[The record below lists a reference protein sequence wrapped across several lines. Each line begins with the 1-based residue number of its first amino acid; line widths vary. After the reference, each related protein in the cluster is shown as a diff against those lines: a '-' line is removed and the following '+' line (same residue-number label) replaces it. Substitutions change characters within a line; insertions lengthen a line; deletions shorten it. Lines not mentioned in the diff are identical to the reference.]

1 MNKNEILNRQISDSL
16 TYACIKGERELF
28 DYLIEKG
35 ADITINDNKSLIAAC
50 KNGHIE
56 IAKILIEKGADVT
69 SKDNCALEVAAENM
83 HSDIVELL
91 LDKGASVPQE
101 DYRYNNMMR
110 KIVENNDLKTLKLIV
125 KQKID
130 VSFHNNSLI
139 IFACEKGYAD
149 IVEELIRLG
158 SDVNARD
165 GEPLVAAVES
175 KSIETVKVLLNAGAN
190 VNLRKKKALKKTK
203 YIDKDMYKL
212 IKGYTKLRKLF
223 KIKKEDIT

>member
-1 MNKNEILNRQISDSL
+1 MDKNDILSRQISDSL

-28 DYLIEKG
+28 DYLIDKG
-35 ADITINDNKSLIAAC
+35 ADITINNNKPLIAAC

-69 SKDNCALEVAAENM
+69 AKDNCALEVAAENM

-101 DYRYNNMMR
+101 DYRYDNMMR
-110 KIVENNDLKTLKLIV
+110 KIIENNDLKTLQLIG

-130 VSFHNNSLI
+130 VSFNNNSLI
-139 IFACEKGYAD
+139 IFACEKGYTD

-190 VNLRKKKALKKTK
+190 VNLRKSKSLKKTK

-212 IKGYTKLRKLF
+212 IKSHTRFRKFLRS
-223 KIKKEDIT
+223 